1 MGIVVLL
8 GGLVVIGLAVWF
20 LVNSL
25 FNTIQRNST
34 RGLDSEETVKMQ
46 QALVAERLKPI
57 GLVKAGYVPKVPPP
71 RTGKEIVEDVCGECH
86 KEGSMGAPVIGT
98 KDWAER
104 FADGFDSLL
113 KSAQKGKGDMPARG
127 DDPSLTDKD
136 LMRAI
141 AFMLKES
148 GLNPPVIDPP
158 KKKDGKDAGKQGGD
172 AAGAGEAKPA
182 PAPTGPQTAAPA
194 PAPTGP
200 GTAAPAPADAA
211 PAPAPAGSEAAPA
224 PEQST
229 SAAGVTGSATE
240 PLEEPVFDPF
250 DLASL
255 PPEKRGQAVFE
266 IACKG
271 CHEFMPPRT
280 GVKEEWRYAA
290 AKGMEQLYRSVLFG
304 TFGMP
309 PKGGH
314 LDISDED
321 IKASVDYMASLAR

>member
-1 MGIVVLL
+1 MVMLL
-8 GGLVVIGLAVWF
+8 GGLVIIGLAVWF

-86 KEGSMGAPVIGT
+86 KEGSMGAPVIGIT
-98 KDWAER
+98 KDWAKR
-104 FADGFDSLL
+104 FANGFDSLL
-113 KSAQKGKGDMPARG
+113 KTAQEGKGDMPPRG

-158 KKKDGKDAGKQGGD
+158 KKDGGKMGEKAGGD
-172 AAGAGEAKPA
+172 AAGAAGDQPA
-182 PAPTGPQTAAPA
+182 PAEAAPA
-194 PAPTGP
+194 PM
-200 GTAAPAPADAA
+200 
-211 PAPAPAGSEAAPA
+211 PAGSEAAA

-229 SAAGVTGSATE
+229 SAVGAAE
-240 PLEEPVFDPF
+240 PAFDPF
-250 DLASL
+250 DLAAL
-255 PPEKRGQAVFE
+255 PAEKRGEAVFE

-280 GVKEEWRYAA
+280 GVKEDWQQVAV
-290 AKGMEQLYRSVLFG
+290 KGMDQLYRSVLFG

-321 IKASVDYMASLAR
+321 VKASVDYMASLAR

>member
-1 MGIVVLL
+1 MLEKQVVSSEQKKDPMGIVALL
-8 GGLVVIGLAVWF
+8 GGLVIIGLAVWF

-71 RTGKEIVEDVCGECH
+71 RTGKEIVDDVCGECH
-86 KEGSMGAPVIGT
+86 REGSMGAPVIGT

-104 FADGFDSLL
+104 FAKGFDSLL
-113 KSAQKGKGDMPARG
+113 KSAQNGKGDMPPRG

-158 KKKDGKDAGKQGGD
+158 KKDDGKPGDKADGD
-172 AAGAGEAKPA
+172 AAGAAG
-182 PAPTGPQTAAPA
+182 GQ
-194 PAPTGP
+194 
-200 GTAAPAPADAA
+200 PAPADAA
-211 PAPAPAGSEAAPA
+211 PAAAPAGAEAAA

-229 SAAGVTGSATE
+229 SAAGAAE
-240 PLEEPVFDPF
+240 PGFDPF
-250 DLASL
+250 DLAAL
-255 PPEKRGQAVFE
+255 PAEKRGEAVFE

-280 GVKEEWRYAA
+280 GVKEDWQHVAV
-290 AKGMEQLYRSVLFG
+290 KGMDQLYRSALFG

-321 IKASVDYMASLAR
+321 VKASVDYMASLAR

>member
-1 MGIVVLL
+1 MLEKQVVSSEQKKDPMGMVMLL
-8 GGLVVIGLAVWF
+8 GGLVIIGLAVWF

-57 GLVKAGYVPKVPPP
+57 GMVKAGYVPKVPPP
-71 RTGKEIVEDVCGECH
+71 RTGKEIVDDVCGECH
-86 KEGSMGAPVIGT
+86 REGSMGAPVIGS
-98 KDWAER
+98 KDWAKR
-104 FADGFDSLL
+104 FANGFDSLL
-113 KSAQKGKGDMPARG
+113 KTAQEGKGDMPPRG

-158 KKKDGKDAGKQGGD
+158 KKKDGKGADKQGGD
-172 AAGAGEAKPA
+172 AAGAAGD
-182 PAPTGPQTAAPA
+182 QS
-194 PAPTGP
+194 
-200 GTAAPAPADAA
+200 APADAA
-211 PAPAPAGSEAAPA
+211 SAPAPAGSEAAA

-229 SAAGVTGSATE
+229 SAAGAAE
-240 PLEEPVFDPF
+240 PAFDPF
-250 DLASL
+250 DLAAL
-255 PPEKRGQAVFE
+255 PAEKRGEAVFE

-280 GVKEEWRYAA
+280 GVKEDWQQVAV
-290 AKGMEQLYRSVLFG
+290 KGMDQLYRSVLFG

-321 IKASVDYMASLAR
+321 VKASVDYMASLAR

>member
-1 MGIVVLL
+1 MLEKQVVSSEQKKDPMGIVVLL
-8 GGLVVIGLAVWF
+8 GGLVIIGLAVWF

-71 RTGKEIVEDVCGECH
+71 RTGKEIVDDVCGECH
-86 KEGSMGAPVIGT
+86 REGSMGAPVIGT
-98 KDWAER
+98 KDWAKR
-104 FADGFDSLL
+104 FANGFDSLL
-113 KSAQKGKGDMPARG
+113 KSAQKGKGDMPPRG

-158 KKKDGKDAGKQGGD
+158 KKKDGKGADKQGGD
-172 AAGAGEAKPA
+172 AAGAAGD
-182 PAPTGPQTAAPA
+182 Q
-194 PAPTGP
+194 
-200 GTAAPAPADAA
+200 PAPADAA
-211 PAPAPAGSEAAPA
+211 PAPAPAGSEAAA

-229 SAAGVTGSATE
+229 SAGGAAE
-240 PLEEPVFDPF
+240 PAFDPF
-250 DLASL
+250 DLGAL
-255 PPEKRGQAVFE
+255 PAEKRGEAVFE

-280 GVKEEWRYAA
+280 GVKEDWQQVA
-290 AKGMEQLYRSVLFG
+290 AKGMDQLYRSVLFG

-314 LDISDED
+314 LDIPDED
-321 IKASVDYMASLAR
+321 VKASVDYMASLAR

>member
-1 MGIVVLL
+1 MLEKQVVSSEQNKDPMGIVVLL
-8 GGLVVIGLAVWF
+8 GGLVIIGLAVWF

-71 RTGKEIVEDVCGECH
+71 RTGKEIVDDVCGECH
-86 KEGSMGAPVIGT
+86 REGSMGAPVIGT
-98 KDWAER
+98 KDWAKR
-104 FADGFDSLL
+104 FANGFDSLL
-113 KSAQKGKGDMPARG
+113 KSAQKGKGDMPPRG

-158 KKKDGKDAGKQGGD
+158 KKKDGKDADKQGSD
-172 AAGAGEAKPA
+172 AAGATGE
-182 PAPTGPQTAAPA
+182 Q
-194 PAPTGP
+194 
-200 GTAAPAPADAA
+200 PAPADAV
-211 PAPAPAGSEAAPA
+211 PAPAPAGSEVAA

-229 SAAGVTGSATE
+229 SAAGAAGGAAE
-240 PLEEPVFDPF
+240 PAFDPF
-250 DLASL
+250 DLAAL
-255 PPEKRGQAVFE
+255 PAEKRGEAVFE

-280 GVKEEWRYAA
+280 GVKEDWQQVAV
-290 AKGMEQLYRSVLFG
+290 KGMDQLYRSVLFG

-321 IKASVDYMASLAR
+321 VKASVDYMASLAR

>member
-1 MGIVVLL
+1 MLEKQVVSSEQKKDPMGIAVLL
-8 GGLVVIGLAVWF
+8 GGLVIIGLAVWF

-57 GLVKAGYVPKVPPP
+57 GMVKAGYVPKVPPP
-71 RTGKEIVEDVCGECH
+71 RTGKEIVDDVCGECH
-86 KEGSMGAPVIGT
+86 REGSMGAPVIGT
-98 KDWAER
+98 KDWAKR
-104 FADGFDSLL
+104 FANGFDSLL
-113 KSAQKGKGDMPARG
+113 KSAQKGKGDMPPRG

-158 KKKDGKDAGKQGGD
+158 KKKDGKGADKQGGD
-172 AAGAGEAKPA
+172 AAGAAGD
-182 PAPTGPQTAAPA
+182 Q
-194 PAPTGP
+194 
-200 GTAAPAPADAA
+200 PAPADAA
-211 PAPAPAGSEAAPA
+211 PAPAPAGSEAAA

-229 SAAGVTGSATE
+229 SAAGAAE
-240 PLEEPVFDPF
+240 PAFDPF
-250 DLASL
+250 DLAAL
-255 PPEKRGQAVFE
+255 PAEKRGEAVFE

-271 CHEFMPPRT
+271 CHEFMAPRT
-280 GVKEEWRYAA
+280 GVKEDWQQVAV
-290 AKGMEQLYRSVLFG
+290 KGMDQLYRSVLFG

-321 IKASVDYMASLAR
+321 VKASVDYMASLAR

>member
-104 FADGFDSLL
+104 FVNGFDSLL
-113 KSAQKGKGDMPARG
+113 KTAQEGKGDMPPRG

-158 KKKDGKDAGKQGGD
+158 KKKDGKDAGNQGGD
-172 AAGAGEAKPA
+172 AVGAEGAKPA
-182 PAPTGPQTAAPA
+182 VAPTGPETTAP
-194 PAPTGP
+194 
-200 GTAAPAPADAA
+200 
-211 PAPAPAGSEAAPA
+211 APA

-229 SAAGVTGSATE
+229 SAAGTTGSATE
-240 PLEEPVFDPF
+240 PLDEPVFDPF